1 MKNILMLLLPILE
14 NVFPRIRRRRVHLEV
29 AKVHFDWIKDS
40 LTTDEQKQRMGLL
53 IAELRAALSWPPRE

>member
-1 MKNILMLLLPILE
+1 
-14 NVFPRIRRRRVHLEV
+14 V